1 MKKKHNSEY
10 VKEKLE
16 KVFKVRENK
25 AENLS
30 IILSQG
36 VRENNFHFLY
46 EYLLSEI
53 EFKTDFSDFCEK
65 INMDANVVKKFL
77 SSRKNIKLVYLNKI
91 LNKLGYKLN
100 IELA

>member
-1 MKKKHNSEY
+1 MDDDTMD

-16 KVFKVRENK
+16 KGFKVRENK
-25 AENLS
+25 AENLT
-30 IILSQG
+30 IILSKG

-53 EFKTDFSDFCEK
+53 EFKTDFSNFCEK

-91 LNKLGYKLN
+91 FSELGYRVK
-100 IELA
+100 IEAK